1 MISAEMVGSSASY
14 SYGSAGRVAGARFLV
29 DLMNEFSPAALAVD
43 EKPRVVRRSWR
54 NIMGGAG
61 ELQISI
67 NLGLFTHKPKDLRI
81 HRDHIRKIILKYSL
95 FDIF

>member
-43 EKPRVVRRSWR
+43 EKPRVVRISWR

-61 ELQISI
+61 ESPDLDQFGFI
-67 NLGLFTHKPKDLRI
+67 HPQAQRPKNSQRPQTEN
-81 HRDHIRKIILKYSL
+81 YT
-95 FDIF
+95 